1 MHNTINPSDM
11 FYPVL
16 AQQVKE
22 ILQTVDQIEDERKKA
37 LNDAAHLLSGLYK
50 VEQKLVVNFICTH
63 NSRRSQLSESWA
75 YAAANYFQLDKIHAV
90 SGGTEATAFNE
101 RAVLALQKCGF
112 RITKAS
118 ESPNPIYLVHAGPE
132 ISVQKQYSKRYDDA
146 LGHGEKFVAI
156 MTCDHAD
163 QNCPYIP
170 EALARISMNFVDPGK
185 SDGTPDEAAVYF
197 QRSREI
203 AANLFYLFAQVKKLS
218 GV

>member
-1 MHNTINPSDM
+1 MRNTINPSDM

-16 AQQVKE
+16 AQEVKE

-37 LNDAAHLLSGLYK
+37 LNEAAHLLSGLYG
-50 VEQKLVVNFICTH
+50 VEQKLVLNFICTH

-75 YAAANYFQLDKIHAV
+75 YVASNYFQLNKIHAV

-112 RITKAS
+112 LITKAT
-118 ESPNPIYLVHAGPE
+118 ESSNPFYLVQAGPD
-132 ISVQKQYSKRYDDA
+132 IPVQKQYSKRYDDA

-163 QNCPYIP
+163 HNCPYIP

-185 SDGTPDEAAVYF
+185 SDGTPGEAEVYL

-203 AANLFYLFAQVKKLS
+203 AANLFYLFNQVKKLA